1 MRASLVWSR
10 RQRVQMSS
18 FSPATIEMCRF
29 ASKRRFVCTFEW
41 LTADPNAAVFPQ
53 IAQARGISGI
63 SSAGGIEVN
72 GTVARIATQCDGTT
86 LLRVLEA
93 AADRLERAV
102 DEVNALNVYP
112 VPDGDTGTNMVHT
125 VHSALKHARAA
136 EPTLA
141 AVSAAAAHGALMG
154 ARGNSGVILSQIIRG
169 LKDAL
174 ASADDLGNRE
184 LRAALNLARRHAHD
198 AVSAPAPGTI
208 LTVTTAIEDA
218 AADDSGDLAAMLRRV
233 VDAGAE
239 AVARTRQENP
249 VNKAAGV
256 VDAGA
261 KGLWYLLDGA
271 LAALEDRSPTISA
284 AATRSQTAPTRAVAS
299 DVSSWA
305 GAYDVQFLVE
315 HPSRP
320 IEEIRAEMTKFG
332 ADCVLVVGDE
342 SVVKV
347 HVHTLQPDKIVAI
360 GMTAGRLGDVVVEDL
375 DAMTAQHEAATG
387 IVIEPP
393 RREPTAAIGVVAVV
407 PGSGFATVA
416 RSLGATPLRGGATM
430 NPSTEELLGA
440 IREANARHVVVLPN
454 DKNVILAAQ
463 SAAKL
468 ADVKVTVIPTRT
480 VAQGMAALVA
490 FDATKDATQ
499 VAEEMREVAERA
511 HGIEVTRAS
520 RTTSVDGE
528 DVRAG
533 EAIALLDGRVVA
545 HGEDEVTVLV
555 DAAKRLTEAELF
567 TLYSGADV
575 DALRVQHAAQRLR
588 AACPRVEVE
597 VIDGGQPHYPF
608 IVAAE

>member
-1 MRASLVWSR
+1 M
-10 RQRVQMSS
+10 
-18 FSPATIEMCRF
+18 
-29 ASKRRFVCTFEW
+29 K
-41 LTADPNAAVFPQ
+41 
-53 IAQARGISGI
+53 
-63 SSAGGIEVN
+63 VN
-72 GTVARIATQCDGTT
+72 GTVAPIATQCDGTT

-174 ASADDLGNRE
+174 ANAEDLGNRE
-184 LRAALNLARRHAHD
+184 LRATLNLARRHAHD
-198 AVSAPAPGTI
+198 AVTAPAPGTI
-208 LTVTTAIEDA
+208 LTVTVAVEDA
-218 AADDSGDLAAMLRRV
+218 AADDSGGVAAMLRRV
-233 VDAGAE
+233 VEAGAE
-239 AVARTRQENP
+239 AVTRTRMENP

-261 KGLWYLLDGA
+261 KGLWYLLEGA
-271 LAALEDRSPTISA
+271 LAAVEDRSPTITA
-284 AATRSQTAPTRAVAS
+284 AATRSEAAPAHAIAS
-299 DVSSWA
+299 EVSSWA

-315 HPSRP
+315 NPSRP
-320 IEEIRAEMTKFG
+320 IEDIRAEMTKFG

-342 SVVKV
+342 TVMKV

-375 DAMTAQHEAATG
+375 DAMTKEHEAATG

-393 RREPTAAIGVVAVV
+393 GRAPAAAVGVVAVV
-407 PGSGFATVA
+407 PGAGFATVA
-416 RSLGATPLRGGATM
+416 RSLGATPLRGGASM

-468 ADVKVTVIPTRT
+468 ADVEVTVIPTRT

-490 FDATKDATQ
+490 FDATKEATQ
-499 VAEEMREVAERA
+499 VAEEMRDVAERA
-511 HGIEVTRAS
+511 HGIEITRAS
-520 RTTSVDGE
+520 RSTTVDGQ

-545 HGEDEVTVLV
+545 HGEDEASVLV
-555 DAAKRLTEAELF
+555 DAAKRLTDAELF
-567 TLYSGADV
+567 TLYAGADV
-575 DALRVQHAAQRLR
+575 DAARVQHAAQRLR
-588 AACPRVEVE
+588 AACPSAEVE
-597 VIDGGQPHYPF
+597 VIDGGQQHYPF

>member
-1 MRASLVWSR
+1 M
-10 RQRVQMSS
+10 
-18 FSPATIEMCRF
+18 
-29 ASKRRFVCTFEW
+29 CTFEW
-41 LTADPNAAVFPQ
+41 LTFDPNAAVFPQ
-53 IAQARGISGI
+53 IAQARGIGGI
-63 SSAGGIEVN
+63 SSGGLNVN
-72 GTVARIATQCDGTT
+72 GTVAPIATQSDGTT

-125 VHSALKHARAA
+125 VRSALKHARAA

-174 ASADDLGNRE
+174 ANAEDLGNRE

-198 AVSAPAPGTI
+198 AVTAPAPGTI
-208 LTVTTAIEDA
+208 LTVTVAIEDA
-218 AADDSGDLAAMLRRV
+218 AADDSGSVAAMLRRV
-233 VDAGAE
+233 VDAGAA
-239 AVARTRQENP
+239 AVARTRMENP

-271 LAALEDRSPTISA
+271 LAAVEDRSPSIGA
-284 AATRSQTAPTRAVAS
+284 AATRSQAAPAHVVAS
-299 DVSSWA
+299 EVSSWA

-315 HPSRP
+315 NPSRP
-320 IEEIRAEMTKFG
+320 IEDIRAEMTKFG

-342 SVVKV
+342 SVMKV

-360 GMTAGRLGDVVVEDL
+360 GLTAGRLGDVVVEDL
-375 DAMTAQHEAATG
+375 DAMTKQHEAATG

-393 RREPTAAIGVVAVV
+393 SRSAAAAVGVVAVV
-407 PGSGFATVA
+407 PGAGFATVA

-468 ADVKVTVIPTRT
+468 ADVEVTVIPTRT

-490 FDATKDATQ
+490 FDATKEATQ

-520 RTTSVDGE
+520 RSTMVDGQ

-545 HGEDEVTVLV
+545 HGEDEASVLV
-555 DAAKRLTEAELF
+555 DAAKRLTDAELF

-575 DALRVQHAAQRLR
+575 DAARVQHAAQRLR
-588 AACPRVEVE
+588 AACPRAEVE

>member
-1 MRASLVWSR
+1 
-10 RQRVQMSS
+10 MSS
-18 FSPATIEMCRF
+18 FSPATIDTCRF

-154 ARGNSGVILSQIIRG
+154 ARGNSGVILSQIVRG

-174 ASADDLGNRE
+174 ANAEGLGNRE

-198 AVSAPAPGTI
+198 AVTAPAPGTI
-208 LTVTTAIEDA
+208 LTVTVAIEDA
-218 AADDSGDLAAMLRRV
+218 AADDSGDLTAMLRRV
-233 VDAGAE
+233 VGAGAE
-239 AVARTRQENP
+239 AVARTRVENP

-271 LAALEDRSPTISA
+271 LASLEDRSPTITA
-284 AATRSQTAPTRAVAS
+284 AATRSQAVPAHAVAS
-299 DVSSWA
+299 EVSSWA

-320 IEEIRAEMTKFG
+320 IEDIRAEMTKFG

-342 SVVKV
+342 SVMKV

-393 RREPTAAIGVVAVV
+393 RREAAIGVVAVV

-430 NPSTEELLGA
+430 NPSTEELLAA

-468 ADVKVTVIPTRT
+468 ADAQVTVIPTRT

-490 FDATKDATQ
+490 FDATKDPDQ
-499 VAEEMREVAERA
+499 VAREMREVAERA

-520 RTTSVDGE
+520 RSTQVDGQ

-555 DAAKRLTEAELF
+555 EAAKRLTDAELF

-575 DALRVQHAAQRLR
+575 DAARVQHAAQRLR

>member
-1 MRASLVWSR
+1 M
-10 RQRVQMSS
+10 
-18 FSPATIEMCRF
+18 
-29 ASKRRFVCTFEW
+29 
-41 LTADPNAAVFPQ
+41 N
-53 IAQARGISGI
+53 
-63 SSAGGIEVN
+63 VN

-125 VHSALKHARAA
+125 VQSALKHARAA
-136 EPTLA
+136 EGTLA

-154 ARGNSGVILSQIIRG
+154 ARGNSGVILSQIVRG

-174 ASADDLGNRE
+174 AEAEDLGNRE

-198 AVSAPAPGTI
+198 AVTAPAPGTI
-208 LTVTTAIEDA
+208 LTVTVAIEDA
-218 AADDSGDLAAMLRRV
+218 AADDSGTVVDMLRRV

-239 AVARTRQENP
+239 AVRRTRAENP
-249 VNKAAGV
+249 VNRAAGV

-271 LAALEDRSPTISA
+271 LAVLEGRSPTLAA
-284 AATRSQTAPTRAVAS
+284 AATRSQAAPAHAVATE
-299 DVSSWA
+299 VSSWA

-315 HPSRP
+315 HPSRR
-320 IEEIRAEMTKFG
+320 IEDVRAEMTKFG

-342 SVVKV
+342 SVMKV

-387 IVIEPP
+387 IVVEPP
-393 RREPTAAIGVVAVV
+393 SRTPAAPVGVVAVV

-430 NPSTEELLGA
+430 NPSTEEILGA
-440 IREANARHVVVLPN
+440 IREANAGHVVVLPN

-490 FDATKDATQ
+490 FDATKEATQ

-520 RTTSVDGE
+520 RSTTVDGQK
-528 DVRAG
+528 VRAG

-555 DAAKRLTEAELF
+555 DAAKRLTDAELL
-567 TLYSGADV
+567 TLYSGANV
-575 DALRVQHAAQRLR
+575 DASRVQHAAQRLR
-588 AACPRVEVE
+588 AACPRAEVE

>member
-1 MRASLVWSR
+1 M
-10 RQRVQMSS
+10 
-18 FSPATIEMCRF
+18 
-29 ASKRRFVCTFEW
+29 
-41 LTADPNAAVFPQ
+41 
-53 IAQARGISGI
+53 
-63 SSAGGIEVN
+63 
-72 GTVARIATQCDGTT
+72 
-86 LLRVLEA
+86 RVLEA

-125 VHSALKHARAA
+125 VHSALKHARAV

-154 ARGNSGVILSQIIRG
+154 ARGNSGVILSQIVRG

-174 ASADDLGNRE
+174 AKADDFGNRE

-208 LTVTTAIEDA
+208 LTVTVAIEDA
-218 AADDSGDLAAMLRRV
+218 AANDSGNVIAMLRRV

-239 AVARTRQENP
+239 AVTRTRVENP

-271 LAALEDRSPTISA
+271 LAAMEGRSTTVTA
-284 AATRSQTAPTRAVAS
+284 AATASQTAPAHAVAS
-299 DVSSWA
+299 EVSSWA

-320 IEEIRAEMTKFG
+320 IEDIRAEMTKFG

-342 SVVKV
+342 SVMKV

-387 IVIEPP
+387 IVVEPP
-393 RREPTAAIGVVAVV
+393 THTPVASVGVVAVV

-416 RSLGATPLRGGATM
+416 RSLGATPLRGGASM
-430 NPSTEELLGA
+430 NPSTEEILGA
-440 IREANARHVVVLPN
+440 IREANAAHVVVLPN

-468 ADVKVTVIPTRT
+468 ADARVTVTVLPTRT

-490 FDATKDATQ
+490 FDARKDAAQ

-520 RTTSVDGE
+520 RTTRVDGQ
-528 DVRAG
+528 DVRQG

-545 HGEDEVTVLV
+545 HGEDEVSVLV
-555 DAAKRLTEAELF
+555 DAAKRLTDAELF

-575 DALRVQHAAQRLR
+575 DPTRVQHAAQRLR

-597 VIDGGQPHYPF
+597 VIDGGQPHYTF

>member
-1 MRASLVWSR
+1 VKL
-10 RQRVQMSS
+10 
-18 FSPATIEMCRF
+18 
-29 ASKRRFVCTFEW
+29 
-41 LTADPNAAVFPQ
+41 
-53 IAQARGISGI
+53 
-63 SSAGGIEVN
+63 N
-72 GTVARIATQCDGTT
+72 GTVATIATQCDGTT

-125 VHSALKHARAA
+125 VRSALKHARAA

-174 ASADDLGNRE
+174 ANAEYMGNTE

-198 AVSAPAPGTI
+198 AVTAPAPGTI
-208 LTVTTAIEDA
+208 LTITAAIEDA
-218 AADDSGDLAAMLRRV
+218 AANDAGDLAAMLRRV
-233 VDAGAE
+233 VEAGAE
-239 AVARTRQENP
+239 AVTRTRIENP

-271 LAALEDRSPTISA
+271 LAALEDRSPSISA
-284 AATRSQTAPTRAVAS
+284 AATRSQTAPARAVATE
-299 DVSSWA
+299 VSSWA

-320 IEEIRAEMTKFG
+320 IEDVRAEMTKFG

-342 SVVKV
+342 SVMKV
-347 HVHTLQPDKIVAI
+347 HVHSLQPDKIIAI

-375 DAMTAQHEAATG
+375 DAMTAQHEAVTG
-387 IVIEPP
+387 IVVEPP
-393 RREPTAAIGVVAVV
+393 RRESAAAIGVVAVV

-416 RSLGATPLRGGATM
+416 RSLGAMPLRGGASM
-430 NPSTEELLGA
+430 NPATEELLGA
-440 IREANARHVVVLPN
+440 IRAANARHVIVLPN

-463 SAAKL
+463 AAAKL
-468 ADVKVTVIPTRT
+468 ADVTVTVIPTRT

-490 FDATKDATQ
+490 FDATKEAAQ

-511 HGIEVTRAS
+511 HGIEITRAS
-520 RTTSVDGE
+520 RSTTVDGQ
-528 DVRAG
+528 DVREG
-533 EAIALLDGRVVA
+533 ETIALLDGQVVA
-545 HGEDEVTVLV
+545 HGDDEAAVLV
-555 DAAKRLTEAELF
+555 DAAKRLTHAELF

-575 DALRVQHAAQRLR
+575 DPARVQHAVQRLR
-588 AACPRVEVE
+588 AACPRAEVE

>member
-1 MRASLVWSR
+1 
-10 RQRVQMSS
+10 
-18 FSPATIEMCRF
+18 
-29 ASKRRFVCTFEW
+29 
-41 LTADPNAAVFPQ
+41 
-53 IAQARGISGI
+53 
-63 SSAGGIEVN
+63 
-72 GTVARIATQCDGTT
+72 
-86 LLRVLEA
+86 
-93 AADRLERAV
+93 
-102 DEVNALNVYP
+102 
-112 VPDGDTGTNMVHT
+112 
-125 VHSALKHARAA
+125 
-136 EPTLA
+136 
-141 AVSAAAAHGALMG
+141 MG
-154 ARGNSGVILSQIIRG
+154 ARGNSGVILAQVIRG
-169 LKDAL
+169 LKEAFADREQ
-174 ASADDLGNRE
+174 ASVRE
-184 LRAALNLARRHAHD
+184 IRRSAELARRYAHD

-208 LTVTTAIEDA
+208 LTLTVAMEDA
-218 AADDSGDLAAMLRRV
+218 AANEGKDVVELFQTLVSAADRAIV
-233 VDAGAE
+233 
-239 AVARTRQENP
+239 RTREENP
-249 VNKAAGV
+249 TNRAAGV

-261 KGLWYLLDGA
+261 RGLQLILEGVLESFTGKA
-271 LAALEDRSPTISA
+271 LPL
-284 AATRSQTAPTRAVAS
+284 TRIPPLAMPAGQPAMSQAP
-299 DVSSWA
+299 SWE
-305 GAYDVQFLVE
+305 GAYDVQFLVQ
-315 HPSRP
+315 RP
-320 IEEIRAEMTKFG
+320 TRPVAKVREEMLQFG

-342 SVVKV
+342 TVMKV
-347 HVHTLQPDKIVAI
+347 HVHTLKPDEIIRI
-360 GMTAGRLGDVVVEDL
+360 GLTAGRVADVVVEDL
-375 DAMTAQHEAATG
+375 DAMTAEHERATG
-387 IVIEPP
+387 IVVAPP
-393 RREPTAAIGVVAVV
+393 SRGPAAPIGVVAVV
-407 PGSGFATVA
+407 PGEGFAAVA
-416 RSLGATPLRGGATM
+416 RSLGATVLRGGATM

-440 IREANARHVVVLPN
+440 IREANARTVVVLPN

-511 HGIEVTRAS
+511 PGIEVTRAS
-520 RTTSVDGE
+520 RTTSVDGQ

>member
-1 MRASLVWSR
+1 M
-10 RQRVQMSS
+10 
-18 FSPATIEMCRF
+18 
-29 ASKRRFVCTFEW
+29 
-41 LTADPNAAVFPQ
+41 N
-53 IAQARGISGI
+53 
-63 SSAGGIEVN
+63 VN

-125 VHSALKHARAA
+125 VRSALKHARAA

-141 AVSAAAAHGALMG
+141 GVSAAAAHGALMG

-174 ASADDLGNRE
+174 ANAEDLGTRE
-184 LRAALNLARRHAHD
+184 LRSALNLARRHAHD
-198 AVSAPAPGTI
+198 AVTAPAPGTI
-208 LTVTTAIEDA
+208 LTVTVAVEDA
-218 AADDSGDLAAMLRRV
+218 GADDSGDVTAMLRRV

-239 AVARTRQENP
+239 AVTRTRVENP
-249 VNKAAGV
+249 VNRAAGV

-284 AATRSQTAPTRAVAS
+284 AATRSEAAPAHAVATE
-299 DVSSWA
+299 VSSWA

-315 HPSRP
+315 NPSRP
-320 IEEIRAEMTKFG
+320 IEDVRAEMTKFG

-342 SVVKV
+342 SVMKV

-360 GMTAGRLGDVVVEDL
+360 GLTAGRLGDVVVEDL
-375 DAMTAQHEAATG
+375 DAMTKQHEASTG

-393 RREPTAAIGVVAVV
+393 LRENAAAIGVVAVV

-416 RSLGATPLRGGATM
+416 RSLGATPLRGGASM

-440 IREANARHVVVLPN
+440 IREANARYVVVLPN
-454 DKNVILAAQ
+454 DKNVILAAE

-468 ADVKVTVIPTRT
+468 ADVQVTVIPTRT

-490 FDATKDATQ
+490 FDATKDPAQ
-499 VAEEMREVAERA
+499 VATEMREVAERA

-520 RTTSVDGE
+520 RSTSVDGQ

-555 DAAKRLTEAELF
+555 DAAKRLTDAELF

-575 DALRVQHAAQRLR
+575 DASRVQHAAQRLR

-597 VIDGGQPHYPF
+597 VLDGGQAHYPF

>member
-1 MRASLVWSR
+1 MIAS
-10 RQRVQMSS
+10 
-18 FSPATIEMCRF
+18 E
-29 ASKRRFVCTFEW
+29 
-41 LTADPNAAVFPQ
+41 
-53 IAQARGISGI
+53 
-63 SSAGGIEVN
+63 
-72 GTVARIATQCDGTT
+72 
-86 LLRVLEA
+86 
-93 AADRLERAV
+93 
-102 DEVNALNVYP
+102 
-112 VPDGDTGTNMVHT
+112 
-125 VHSALKHARAA
+125 
-136 EPTLA
+136 
-141 AVSAAAAHGALMG
+141 
-154 ARGNSGVILSQIIRG
+154 
-169 LKDAL
+169 
-174 ASADDLGNRE
+174 
-184 LRAALNLARRHAHD
+184 
-198 AVSAPAPGTI
+198 
-208 LTVTTAIEDA
+208 
-218 AADDSGDLAAMLRRV
+218 
-233 VDAGAE
+233 
-239 AVARTRQENP
+239 
-249 VNKAAGV
+249 
-256 VDAGA
+256 
-261 KGLWYLLDGA
+261 
-271 LAALEDRSPTISA
+271 
-284 AATRSQTAPTRAVAS
+284 
-299 DVSSWA
+299 VSSWA

-320 IEEIRAEMTKFG
+320 VEDVRAEMTKFG

-342 SVVKV
+342 SVMKV

-393 RREPTAAIGVVAVV
+393 RREAAGAVGVVAVV

-440 IREANARHVVVLPN
+440 IREANARYVVVLPN

-463 SAAKL
+463 SAARL
-468 ADVKVTVIPTRT
+468 ADVTVTVIPTRT

-490 FDATKDATQ
+490 FDTTKDAAQ

-511 HGIEVTRAS
+511 HGIEITRAS
-520 RTTSVDGE
+520 RSTTVDGQE
-528 DVRAG
+528 VRAG

-545 HGEDEVTVLV
+545 HGDDEVTVLV

-575 DALRVQHAAQRLR
+575 DASRVQYAAQRLR

>member
-1 MRASLVWSR
+1 VASAA
-10 RQRVQMSS
+10 
-18 FSPATIEMCRF
+18 SPRNWE
-29 ASKRRFVCTFEW
+29 
-41 LTADPNAAVFPQ
+41 LN
-53 IAQARGISGI
+53 
-63 SSAGGIEVN
+63 VN
-72 GTVARIATQCDGTT
+72 GTVAAIATQSDGTA

-125 VHSALKHARAA
+125 VRSALKHARAA
-136 EPTLA
+136 EPKTLA

-174 ASADDLGNRE
+174 AHAEKMGNDE
-184 LRAALNLARRHAHD
+184 LRATLNLARRHAHD
-198 AVSAPAPGTI
+198 AVTAPAPGTI
-208 LTVTTAIEDA
+208 LSVTVAVEDA
-218 AADDSGDLAAMLRRV
+218 AANNSGDLAAMLRRV
-233 VDAGAE
+233 VEAGAE
-239 AVARTRQENP
+239 AVTRTRMDNP

-271 LAALEDRSPTISA
+271 LASLENRSPSITA
-284 AATRSQTAPTRAVAS
+284 AATRSQAAPAHAVAS
-299 DVSSWA
+299 EVSSWA

-315 HPSRP
+315 HPTRP
-320 IEEIRAEMTKFG
+320 IADIRAEMTKFG

-342 SVVKV
+342 SVMKV

-375 DAMTAQHEAATG
+375 DAMTAQHEAVTG

-393 RREPTAAIGVVAVV
+393 RRENAAAIGVVAVV
-407 PGSGFATVA
+407 PGAGFATVA
-416 RSLGATPLRGGATM
+416 RSLGATPLRGGASM
-430 NPSTEELLGA
+430 NPSTEELLAA
-440 IREANARHVVVLPN
+440 IREANAQHVIVLPN
-454 DKNVILAAQ
+454 DRNVILAAE

-490 FDATKDATQ
+490 FDLAKDPAL
-499 VAEEMREVAERA
+499 VADEMQEVAERA

-520 RTTSVDGE
+520 RSTKIDGQ
-528 DVRAG
+528 DVHAG

-545 HGEDEVTVLV
+545 HGDDEVTVLI
-555 DAAKRLTEAELF
+555 DAAKRLTDAELF

-575 DALRVQHAAQRLR
+575 DASRVQHAAQRLR
-588 AACPRVEVE
+588 AACPRAEVE
-597 VIDGGQPHYPF
+597 VIEGGQPHYPF

>member
-1 MRASLVWSR
+1 M
-10 RQRVQMSS
+10 
-18 FSPATIEMCRF
+18 
-29 ASKRRFVCTFEW
+29 
-41 LTADPNAAVFPQ
+41 N
-53 IAQARGISGI
+53 
-63 SSAGGIEVN
+63 VN
-72 GTVARIATQCDGTT
+72 GTVAPIATQCDGTT

-174 ASADDLGNRE
+174 ASAEDLGNRE
-184 LRAALNLARRHAHD
+184 LRAAFNLARRHAHD
-198 AVSAPAPGTI
+198 AVTAPAPGTI
-208 LTVTTAIEDA
+208 LTVTVAVEDA
-218 AADDSGDLAAMLRRV
+218 AADDSGGVAAMLRRV
-233 VDAGAE
+233 VEAGAE
-239 AVARTRQENP
+239 AVTRTRMENP

-271 LAALEDRSPTISA
+271 LAAVEDRRPTIAA
-284 AATRSQTAPTRAVAS
+284 AATRSQAAPAHAVAS
-299 DVSSWA
+299 EVSSWA

-315 HPSRP
+315 NPSRP

-342 SVVKV
+342 SVMKV
-347 HVHTLQPDKIVAI
+347 HVHSLQPDKIVAI

-375 DAMTAQHEAATG
+375 DAMTKQHEAATG

-393 RREPTAAIGVVAVV
+393 GRSTAAAIGVVAVV
-407 PGSGFATVA
+407 PGAGFATVA
-416 RSLGATPLRGGATM
+416 RSLGATPLRGGASM

-468 ADVKVTVIPTRT
+468 ADVEVTVIPTRT

-490 FDATKDATQ
+490 FDATKEAAQ
-499 VAEEMREVAERA
+499 VAEEMREVADRA

-520 RTTSVDGE
+520 RSTTVDGQ

-545 HGEDEVTVLV
+545 HGEDEASVLV
-555 DAAKRLTEAELF
+555 DAAKRLTDAELF

-575 DALRVQHAAQRLR
+575 DAARVQHAAQRLR
-588 AACPRVEVE
+588 AACPRAEVE